1 MAESKVDY
9 TNVER
14 NESLMDQTFDSLES
28 RLGKSKDTINDFF
41 EDFDPRIIRYK
52 ADTFGKLVDK
62 MDDLVDDQS
71 DLRSGQNYYN
81 HAYQGYRNTKRA
93 VEDINSAMKLG
104 DIAVPA
110 VTAVTNAL
118 DSINPGQN
126 DLNNVDPKIDEKA
139 KEDEDKKKKEELN
152 KLDNDNNNDK
162 DNDVDN
168 DNKKKDD
175 LNKLKAGAE
184 VIRLKEENG
193 TVTPSPLKE
202 LDTNGEPTNSS
213 LSTSIGKTLNELG
226 ENIIDTIENGPA
238 RLRQQIS
245 PYSGNVGATKGMN
258 KATAGIIAAA
268 SVAASG
274 AGVGGGLLATK
285 KLSVTRFTPEDWNAL
300 GVDYQASIE
309 KIMNEVGF
317 SNEEIETFKHSYF
330 KIATADLKEH
340 IKKLDKVI
348 SYNPTIDDEFLKLY
362 NFSMIDNQ
370 GKVNEYLLFITMII
384 DGRNTIDNYN
394 MYSVINQSL
403 EDADDVDFFYTGID
417 MEDYYDDDAEEDVDI
432 LNDPTQK
439 DDSKTD
445 EEEAKL
451 ETETKIESNEEPIEE
466 VKEEKV
472 DTTKE
477 WLKGI
482 GIEDY

>member
-9 TNVER
+9 TNVEK

-110 VTAVTNAL
+110 VTAVTTTL
-118 DSINPGQN
+118 DTINKGKENQN
-126 DLNNVDPKIDEKA
+126 KIDSTLDEKNA
-139 KEDEDKKKKEELN
+139 AEEERRKKEELN
-152 KLDNDNNNDK
+152 KLDNDDDNNDK
-162 DNDVDN
+162 KETDSNHK
-168 DNKKKDD
+168 NKQE
-175 LNKLKAGAE
+175 LNKLTTEAE
-184 VIRLKEENG
+184 VINTKG
-193 TVTPSPLKE
+193 GAGSVTPPPLKE
-202 LDTNGEPTNSS
+202 LDANGETTDST

-417 MEDYYDDDAEEDVDI
+417 MEDYYDDAEEDVDI

-439 DDSKTD
+439 EESKTD
-445 EEEAKL
+445 EEEVKL
-451 ETETKIESNEEPIEE
+451 ETETKIESNEESTEE
-466 VKEEKV
+466 VKEEKI